1 MRSKRVV
8 WLVCV
13 LLLGLSLPGRALE
26 SPVKMDFKSML
37 QGFLAFL
44 EGDTSV
50 AVGGGCPV
58 TVTCPSGGVTL
69 QCTGTTCVKEDK
81 RCVKCD
87 KSSQFCPGTTGTNC
101 GTSTPSSS
109 EEPIGVGEGSS
120 T

>member
-1 MRSKRVV
+1 MRSKRIV

-44 EGDTSV
+44 EGDT
-50 AVGGGCPV
+50 VGAGTAGCSAS
-58 TVTCPSGGVTL
+58 VTCPSGGVTL
-69 QCTGTTCVKEDK
+69 SCTGTSCSKEK
-81 RCVKCD
+81 GRCVKCD
-87 KSSQFCPGTTGTNC
+87 GRAQFCPGTTGTTC
-101 GTSTPSSS
+101 GTATPSSS